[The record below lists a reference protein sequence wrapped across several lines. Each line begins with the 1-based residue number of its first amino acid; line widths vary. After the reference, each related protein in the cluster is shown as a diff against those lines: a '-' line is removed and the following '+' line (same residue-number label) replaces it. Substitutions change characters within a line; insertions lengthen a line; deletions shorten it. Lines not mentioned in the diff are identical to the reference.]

1 MKSSETIRGVRTA
14 VTAQVLGVLIGAS
27 AVVMPAIAR
36 GAHGEGQT
44 ESRSEEPIAGLG
56 RPPPSATT
64 PTRASEGTPAVVD
77 PDSGNTPKPAAP
89 PAPPSF
95 YLAAFVATTLVYRP
109 YGGGPVQGPQG
120 DATPIVGFGYWVTG
134 QIALELD
141 LGATFAAGGYVS
153 TSLTPGVVWA
163 FHPNVYAAGRV
174 IVPVHPDLNA
184 VLYPGVG
191 GTYAFGAF
199 SPFVEMNLLSTVG
212 RGEPDLG
219 LGGSAGGLY
228 SF

>member
-1 MKSSETIRGVRTA
+1 MRSSERARGVRTA
-14 VTAQVLGVLIGAS
+14 VTGHVLGALVGAS
-27 AVVMPAIAR
+27 AIATPAIAR
-36 GAHGEGQT
+36 GANAESPT
-44 ESRSEEPIAGLG
+44 ETRSEEPIAGLG
-56 RPPPSATT
+56 RPPPSAGT
-64 PTRASEGTPAVVD
+64 PTRASDGTPAVVN

-89 PAPPSF
+89 AAPPSF
-95 YLAAFVATTLVYRP
+95 YVAAFVATTLVYRP

-120 DATPIVGFGYWVTG
+120 DASPIVGFGYYVTE

-141 LGATFAAGGYVS
+141 LGATFAAGGYVA